1 MWGVRAKKRQAESK
15 RGQELSDSEFSPCTP
30 AEPVGSYTGVRSG
43 ALLFFFLFGDSKMND
58 KDGEIVFNTQAK
70 HTQSEAVASGTPP
83 PDSSDATMDAIME
96 ALQWISSQN
105 KGIELKIEQQDRK
118 ADLQIQEISERF
130 ENLGARVNNQAAE
143 MESQLKLHG
152 DKLAAK
158 VNVFEEEFSNTV
170 ASLNAKHRSFEE
182 TVKTRLQKTQE
193 RLYLKLNAA
202 LQVFDGKLKEA
213 LDTRKSLH
221 VKEETWTPMKLQMA
235 SPASILT
242 PLLFPGVEPEH
253 KRPIQKPPSFDEKSL
268 WEPYIAQFEI
278 VAGMNQWNDEQKG
291 NYLATSLKGSAL
303 TVLGILATETRQ
315 DYKALVAALESR
327 GAAHQQELHCTKFK
341 NRLQHCEESLQEL
354 AEDIER
360 LARLAYPLALEDMK
374 DLLAKEQFIDAILD
388 GDTQLRLK
396 QSKRQSIRA
405 ALELALELESYR
417 LASRQRDL
425 HVREMSTAPME
436 ETPTVPADGKKC
448 QQEDVLAQ
456 VKVLLEEIRAPKGNM
471 QSYSGTWMRDQLCWA
486 CGKRGHF
493 RRDCYNF
500 RRSTPRDMQPRP
512 SQPPLN

>member
-1 MWGVRAKKRQAESK
+1 
-15 RGQELSDSEFSPCTP
+15 
-30 AEPVGSYTGVRSG
+30 
-43 ALLFFFLFGDSKMND
+43 MND
-58 KDGEIVFNTQAK
+58 EDGEIVFNTQAE
-70 HTQSEAVASGTPP
+70 HTPSEAVASGTPP
-83 PDSSDATMDAIME
+83 PGSSDTKMDAIME
-96 ALQWISSQN
+96 ALQSISSQN

-118 ADLQIQEISERF
+118 ADLQVQEISERF
-130 ENLGARVNNQAAE
+130 ENLGARVNNQAAQ

-158 VNVFEEEFSNTV
+158 INVLEEEFSNTV

-182 TVKTRLQKTQE
+182 TVKKRLQDTQE
-193 RLYLKLNAA
+193 RLDSKLNVA
-202 LQVFDGKLKEA
+202 LQAFDGKLKEA
-213 LDTRKSLH
+213 LDTKKPLH
-221 VKEETWTPMKLQMA
+221 VKEETSTPMKLQMA

-242 PLLFPGVEPEH
+242 PLSFSGVEPEH
-253 KRPIQKPPSFDEKSL
+253 KRPIQKPPSFDGKSL

-303 TVLGILATETRQ
+303 TVLGNLATETRQ
-315 DYKALVAALESR
+315 DYRALVAALESR
-327 GAAHQQELHCTKFK
+327 FGAAHQQELHRTKFK
-341 NRLQHCEESLQEL
+341 NRLRRREESLQEL

-388 GDTQLRLK
+388 GDTRLRLK
-396 QSKRQSIRA
+396 QSKPQSLRA
-405 ALELALELESYR
+405 ALELAMELESYR

-425 HVREMSTAPME
+425 HVREMSTTPVE
-436 ETPTVPADGKKC
+436 EIPTVPVDGKKS
-448 QQEDVLAQ
+448 QQEDVLGQ
-456 VKVLLEEIRAPKGNM
+456 VKVLLEEIRAPKRNM
-471 QSYSGTWMRDQLCWA
+471 QSYSGAWMRDQLCWA

-493 RRDCYNF
+493 RRDCQNF
-500 RRSTPRDMQPRP
+500 RRGTPRDMQPRN